1 MLRSIASRNS
11 SAPTSVVTKCV
22 AATNWVCGPIA
33 TVVSAVAG
41 AGASTIGWQQEFSA
55 AMPFF
60 GDALCF
66 AVQQAFAWQQLRA
79 AVAERF
85 LQQLQP
91 QQVVAPEALL
101 IARQVPARQ
110 SASRCPSAQ
119 IQAVWGS
126 VPRKNAGSIT
136 SERILSRYDLAKLFI
151 LRSIA
156 KT

>member
-1 MLRSIASRNS
+1 M
-11 SAPTSVVTKCV
+11 P
-22 AATNWVCGPIA
+22 
-33 TVVSAVAG
+33 SAVLCLVA
-41 AGASTIGWQQEFSA
+41 QQ
-55 AMPFF
+55 
-60 GDALCF
+60 LL
-66 AVQQAFAWQQLRA
+66 AWQQLR
-79 AVAERF
+79 VPLAERF

-101 IARQVPARQ
+101 IARQVPARH

-136 SERILSRYDLAKLFI
+136 SERILSRKDLAKLFI